1 MKKIFLS
8 MVVPLVCM
16 ATLSAQISQKEADQI
31 VIKYLGDKTTD
42 ITIYAKEDVQTG
54 FEMITSTGES
64 LELDYPTWV
73 YFVSYAGET
82 VGKYLIVKESSGNL
96 LEINTK
102 NDAGPD
108 NLTEWKAVAFDI
120 PFTEYFIHCYWRF
133 PSPGEL
139 ACWKN
144 LNHDYNSPDFVW
156 REGKLS
162 VINSNEELE
171 DYLICPKD
179 YPVIDFSKH
188 TLLLASG
195 ITTSDAEISDIVFL
209 KNSANQYTLKA
220 TIREGDL
227 CIIDYW
233 CFAILTPKIEDEAT
247 VILDIKYTYGY

>member
-1 MKKIFLS
+1 MSILLAWAAS
-8 MVVPLVCM
+8 LP
-16 ATLSAQISQKEADQI
+16 AQITQEQADNI
-31 VIKYLGDKTTD
+31 VLERLSREMLPYTV
-42 ITIYAKEDVQTG
+42 YVKEDVQTS
-54 FEMITSTGES
+54 ITITTSVGES
-64 LELDYPTWV
+64 IELDYPCRV
-73 YFVSYAGET
+73 YYVSYAGNA
-82 VGKYLIVKESSGNL
+82 GRYLIVKESNGNL

-108 NLTEWKAVAFDI
+108 NLTEWRAVAFEI
-120 PFTEYFIHCYWRF
+120 PFTEYFINCFWCF
-133 PSPGEL
+133 PSPEEL
-139 ACWKN
+139 YCWKN
-144 LNHDYNSPDFVW
+144 LNHDYSSPDYV
-156 REGKLS
+156 EGGKLS

-227 CIIDYW
+227 CVIDYW
-233 CFAILTPKIEDEAT
+233 CIAILAPKIEDEAT
-247 VILDIKYTYGY
+247 VILNIKYIYGY